1 MAQMVK
7 NPPAVYET
15 WVQSPDREDPL
26 ETGMATHSSI
36 LAERILM
43 DRGVSWDIIR
53 DCKESDAAEH
63 THNYK
68 VLGFLQLR
76 NFLYC
81 YCIYLFKSLGLE
93 SRLPRLKSHFQHLL

>member
-1 MAQMVK
+1 MVK

-43 DRGVSWDIIR
+43 DRGVSWD
-53 DCKESDAAEH
+53 
-63 THNYK
+63 
-68 VLGFLQLR
+68 
-76 NFLYC
+76 
-81 YCIYLFKSLGLE
+81 LFKSLGLE

>member
-68 VLGFLQLR
+68 VLGFLQLQKL
-76 NFLYC
+76 FILLLY
-81 YCIYLFKSLGLE
+81 IS
-93 SRLPRLKSHFQHLL
+93 FQEPWFRVKTP